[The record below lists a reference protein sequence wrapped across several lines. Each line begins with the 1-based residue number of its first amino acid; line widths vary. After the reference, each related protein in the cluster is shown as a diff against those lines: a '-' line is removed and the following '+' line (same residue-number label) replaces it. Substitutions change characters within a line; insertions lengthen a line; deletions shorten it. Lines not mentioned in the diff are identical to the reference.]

1 MKKLITLLL
10 FLLTITSYGQSE
22 LEVKI
27 FKYFNDYRIEH
38 NLNPLKFD
46 KKVLLAAEHHNSYL
60 NNNGYPYNYILDNP
74 HHEKELVYASDRL
87 KKYGITGFL
96 SSAECILYKFRSWK
110 QNDNDLL
117 KTSIESWDGSPSH
130 KRIMLLENIDIG
142 AISILE
148 LEDDYFLI
156 TLNVVNTHN

>member
-1 MKKLITLLL
+1 MKKLLTILLL
-10 FLLTITSYGQSE
+10 ILTISSYGQSE
-22 LEVKI
+22 LETKI

-38 NLNPLKFD
+38 NLRPLKFD
-46 KKVLLAAEHHNSYL
+46 RKVLLAAEYHNNYL

-74 HHEKELVYASDRL
+74 HREKELVYASNRL
-87 KKYGITGFL
+87 KKFGTVGFL
-96 SSAECILYKFRSWK
+96 SSAECILYKFRTFK
-110 QNDNDLL
+110 QNDTDLL
-117 KTSIESWDGSPSH
+117 KTAIESWDNSPSH

-142 AISILE
+142 AISILV

>member
-1 MKKLITLLL
+1 M
-10 FLLTITSYGQSE
+10 
-22 LEVKI
+22 
-27 FKYFNDYRIEH
+27 
-38 NLNPLKFD
+38 
-46 KKVLLAAEHHNSYL
+46 
-60 NNNGYPYNYILDNP
+60 
-74 HHEKELVYASDRL
+74 VYASDRL

-117 KTSIESWDGSPSH
+117 KTAIDSWDGSPSH